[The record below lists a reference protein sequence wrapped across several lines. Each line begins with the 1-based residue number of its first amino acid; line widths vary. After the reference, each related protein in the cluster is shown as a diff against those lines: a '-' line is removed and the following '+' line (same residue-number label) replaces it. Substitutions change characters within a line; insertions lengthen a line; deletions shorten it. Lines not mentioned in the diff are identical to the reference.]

1 MSNEYK
7 RIAVVGLG
15 RFGFSLAV
23 NLQRL
28 GCDVIA
34 IDSDINVVEDIKD
47 SVSKAYVLD
56 ATDRRAL
63 EDAGVKEVDAACVS
77 MGRDLQASVLAA
89 LLLREIGVKYII
101 STATNELHRKI
112 LEKIGVDLVISPEKD
127 MGARIAYRLM
137 HPSVIERI
145 EVSSDVDMIEVAP
158 PHWVISKTLEE
169 LNLPET
175 FGVRIFAI
183 KRGENVIVELTGKTR
198 ILVGDKVYIYG
209 KHRNLEDFIGS

>member
-101 STATNELHRKI
+101 STAMNELHRKI